1 MKLVVDFSRLNTSLL
16 AARRQM
22 QTSRNT
28 NNHGLQPSA
37 PSLQPP
43 EGHRRL
49 LSNFNGIAYCQPTG
63 QQPSQQASISTRQ
76 NVQLQEHDD
85 DVSSI
90 ADEDLDIPRPSSSD
104 EESESPRGAE
114 STANHCPAA
123 AAAANPANSMIASSA
138 L

>member
-1 MKLVVDFSRLNTSLL
+1 MASNRPLPLRSHQRDT
-16 AARRQM
+16 
-22 QTSRNT
+22 
-28 NNHGLQPSA
+28 
-37 PSLQPP
+37 
-43 EGHRRL
+43 RL

-123 AAAANPANSMIASSA
+123 AAAANPANSIIASSA